1 MIARLLLA
9 FALLLPGAAVAR
21 ELKLATWNIEWFTL
35 RPTGDP
41 ALPHDVTGRQPDD
54 VARLRRYADALDADV
69 VALEEVDGPT
79 AAARLFPPD
88 RYALHFTG
96 DAVVQRTGLAI
107 RRGLTFTAN
116 PDLTAL
122 DVYPP
127 EAKFQLRSGA
137 DVTLD
142 LPDRQKLRV
151 LAVHLKTGCRE
162 DPLSGSRRRACET
175 LREQVPPLAG
185 WIAQRRAE
193 GVPFVVMGDFNRWMD
208 GSDQLLAA
216 LERAAPLVRATAG
229 HDSPCWG
236 GEPFIDHILAG
247 GPARA
252 WLEPQSLQVL
262 VYRETD
268 PSWKERLS
276 DHCPV
281 AVDLALP

>member
-1 MIARLLLA
+1 MIARLCLA
-9 FALLLPGAAVAR
+9 LMLLLPGAAAAR
-21 ELKLATWNIEWFTL
+21 ELKLATWNIAWFTL

-41 ALPHDVTGRQPDD
+41 ALPPDVTGRQPEDF
-54 VARLRRYADALDADV
+54 ARLRRYADILDADV

-96 DAVVQRTGLAI
+96 DTVVQRTGLAI
-107 RRGLTFTAN
+107 RRGLRFTAN

-127 EAKFQLRSGA
+127 DARFQLRSGA

-142 LPDRQKLRV
+142 FPDGQKLRI

-162 DPLSGSRRRACET
+162 DPLTDSRRRACET
-175 LREQVPPLAG
+175 LGEQVPPLAG
-185 WIAQRRAE
+185 WIARRRAE
-193 GVPFVVMGDFNRWMD
+193 GVPFIVMGDFNRWMD
-208 GSDQLLAA
+208 GNDQLFAA
-216 LERAAPLVRATAG
+216 LDHAAPLLRATAG
-229 HDSPCWG
+229 HDNPCWG

-247 GPARA
+247 GAARA
-252 WLEPQSLQVL
+252 WLEPQTLQVL
-262 VYRETD
+262 VYREHD
-268 PSWKERLS
+268 PTWKDRLS

-281 AVDLALP
+281 SVDLAVP